1 MSKIKWDENGK
12 RFYENGVSA
21 GVLYPMSDTAGVY
34 AKGVAWN
41 GLTGI
46 TESPEGAEPTALYA
60 DNIKYLTLL
69 SAEEFKATIEA
80 YTYPDEFA
88 ACDGSAELVASGGVY
103 VGQQERKK
111 FAFSYQTK
119 IGNDNGEVGYKIHIV
134 YGCLVS
140 PSERSNETINVSPD
154 AMTMS
159 WDVTADPVSVKGFKP
174 TAHVVIDSTK
184 VDSAKLQTIIDAL
197 YGTDPESQQE
207 EGTDAR
213 LLLPDDIADILKA
226 Q

>member
-1 MSKIKWDENGK
+1 MSKIKWEEKGK

-34 AKGVAWN
+34 AKDVAWN
-41 GLTGI
+41 GLTGV

-60 DNIKYLTLL
+60 DNVKYLTLL
-69 SAEEFKATIEA
+69 SAEEFKATIEV

-88 ACDGSAELVASGGVY
+88 ACDGSAELVDSGGVY

-111 FAFSYQTK
+111 FAFIYQTK
-119 IGNDNGEVGYKIHIV
+119 IGNDNGEVGYKIHII
-134 YGCLVS
+134 YGCLAS
-140 PSERSNETINVSPD
+140 PSERSNETINDSPD

-159 WDVTADPVSVKGFKP
+159 WDVTADPVSEKGFKP
-174 TAHVVIDSTK
+174 TAHVVIDLTK
-184 VDSAKLQTIIDAL
+184 VDSAKSQTIIDAL

-213 LLLPDDIADILKA
+213 LLLPDDIAHILNA
-226 Q
+226 